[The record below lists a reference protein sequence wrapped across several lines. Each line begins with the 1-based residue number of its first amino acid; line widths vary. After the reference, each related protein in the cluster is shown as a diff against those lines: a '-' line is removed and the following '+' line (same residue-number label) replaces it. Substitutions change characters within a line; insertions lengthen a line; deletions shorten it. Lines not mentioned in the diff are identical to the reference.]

1 MEDGTGGSV
10 LGALEVVV
18 ALGATLLLCG
28 VVAQRRRI
36 APPVLLLAGGTLLG
50 FVPANSA
57 LPSLAARHWPFARMF

>member
-1 MEDGTGGSV
+1 
-10 LGALEVVV
+10 V